1 MHLVL
6 FPGRYG
12 ISSPPPFSQGHS
24 PTAQAQALALVMNE
38 GWLKLPLSGLTPGE
52 EGVHILLPQ

>member
-12 ISSPPPFSQGHS
+12 IGSPLFSQGHS
-24 PTAQAQALALVMNE
+24 PTARAQARALVMNE